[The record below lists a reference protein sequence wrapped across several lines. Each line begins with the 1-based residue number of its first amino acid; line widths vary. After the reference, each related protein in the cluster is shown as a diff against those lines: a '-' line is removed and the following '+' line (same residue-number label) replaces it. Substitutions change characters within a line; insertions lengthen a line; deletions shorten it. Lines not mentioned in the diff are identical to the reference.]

1 MKISI
6 SAIGRLRNSPEKEL
20 IDNYLSRFSKLSKPF
35 GLSLN
40 SIVEIGP
47 GKILTGMNKRINR
60 DNNLFSV
67 SNLDDI
73 NKFLEKFKDI
83 L

>member
-1 MKISI
+1 MCI
-6 SAIGRLRNSPEKEL
+6 RDRV
-20 IDNYLSRFSKLSKPF
+20 
-35 GLSLN
+35 N

-47 GKILTGMNKRINR
+47 GKILTGMNKRINS
-60 DNNLFSV
+60 DYNLSSV